1 MKQGVTL
8 LELLVVLF
16 LISLL
21 AGLIF
26 PRVASFIPRETT
38 FLVETANFIEGARA
52 KALVEKRLIV
62 LIFDQKNRFIYL
74 QAFNNNEEKT
84 LPQKLKVPE
93 EIEIKE
99 RGLMPLPEGN
109 WGIMFWPDGASSG
122 GEVEIIN
129 RLNGKRLICRLARS
143 QFLAEVRPE

>member
-1 MKQGVTL
+1 MRKGVTL

-26 PRVASFIPRETT
+26 PRVAALIPKENT
-38 FLVETANFIEGARA
+38 FLVEAANFIEGARA
-52 KALVEKRLIV
+52 LALAKHQTIILAFDPKKRLIT
-62 LIFDQKNRFIYL
+62 LKAL
-74 QAFNNNEEKT
+74 SGETEKL
-84 LPQKLKVPE
+84 LPKKLKVPE

-99 RGLMPLPEGN
+99 RGLIPLPQGK
-109 WGIMFWPDGASSG
+109 WGIIFWSNGASSG

-129 RLNGKRLICRLARS
+129 RLRNKRLICRLARS
-143 QFLAEVRPE
+143 QFLVEVRPE